1 MGIALIKIKLMPA
14 SPETN
19 LEEIKN
25 KAYLVIEE
33 NKGKN
38 TMFAE
43 EPIAFGLKALIVT
56 IALSEDEESETVE
69 KAFSEIDGVS
79 SVELIDYRR
88 VVG

>member
-38 TMFAE
+38 TMFTE
-43 EPIAFGLKALIVT
+43 EPIAFGLKAV
-56 IALSEDEESETVE
+56 IASFNIEEEDPLEPIEESLRKIESVNSAE
-69 KAFSEIDGVS
+69 VIDMRRAFG
-79 SVELIDYRR
+79 
-88 VVG
+88 